1 MFKNFLTDK
10 DKNYMAKQKSPRI
23 VTPKGIAVYPWL
35 NKPDTK
41 FSPEGDYKVTL
52 KVPAEDAAPLIEQLD
67 KILQEYKAEAV
78 KKDPKIARMA
88 INAPYEEEADDQGNL
103 TGNYL
108 FKFKQKAVIN
118 MKDGRTVDVKVALL
132 DASRTP
138 TDVLV
143 GGGSEIKIAAT
154 VYPYAMNTTKTIG
167 LSLRPYAVQILQLVK
182 VGGGAAADV
191 FEDEDGFIDD
201 HSATQVASAS
211 VAEEANAADF

>member
-1 MFKNFLTDK
+1 
-10 DKNYMAKQKSPRI
+10 MAKQKSPRI

-41 FSPEGDYKVTL
+41 FSPDGDYKVTL
-52 KVPAEDAAPLIEQLD
+52 KVAAEDAASLMQELD
-67 KILQEYKAEAV
+67 GILQEYKAEAS
-78 KKDPKIARMA
+78 KQDPKIARMT
-88 INAPYEEEADDQGNL
+88 ISPPYEEEVDDQGNL

-108 FKFKQKAVIN
+108 FKFKQKAVLN
-118 MKDGRTVDVKVALL
+118 MKDGRTVDVKIAML

-154 VYPYAMNTTKTIG
+154 VYPYAMNTTKTVG
-167 LSLRPYAVQILQLVK
+167 LSLRPYAVQILKLVK

-201 HSATQVASAS
+201 HSATQQVATAR

>member
-1 MFKNFLTDK
+1 
-10 DKNYMAKQKSPRI
+10 MAKQKSPRI

-41 FSPEGDYKVTL
+41 FSPDGDYKVTL
-52 KVPAEDAAPLIEQLD
+52 KVAAEDAAPLMQELD
-67 KILQEYKAEAV
+67 GILQEYKAEAS
-78 KKDPKIARMA
+78 KRDPKIARMA
-88 INAPYEEEADDQGNL
+88 INPPYEEEVDDQGIL

-118 MKDGRTVDVKVALL
+118 MKDGRTVDVKIAML

-154 VYPYAMNTTKTIG
+154 VYPYAMNTTKTVG
-167 LSLRPYAVQILQLVK
+167 LSLRPYAVQILKLVK

-201 HSATQVASAS
+201 HSATQQVATAR

>member
-1 MFKNFLTDK
+1 
-10 DKNYMAKQKSPRI
+10 MAKQKSPRI
-23 VTPKGIAVYPWL
+23 VTPKGTAVYPWL

-41 FSPEGDYKVTL
+41 FSPDGDYKVTL
-52 KVPAEDAAPLIEQLD
+52 KVAAEKAAPLIKELD
-67 KILQEYKAEAV
+67 DILEEYKAEAV
-78 KKDPKIARMA
+78 KKDPKIARMT
-88 INAPYEEEADDQGNL
+88 INPPYEEEEDDQGNL

-118 MKDGRTVDVKVALL
+118 MKDGRSVDVKVALL

-154 VYPYAMNTTKTIG
+154 VYPYAMNSTKTIG

-182 VGGGAAADV
+182 VGAGSAADV
-191 FEDEDGFIDD
+191 FDDEDGFIDD
-201 HSATQVASAS
+201 HTATQVVSSAT
-211 VAEEANAADF
+211 EEVSAADF